1 MSDNAQPDP
10 HQNPA
15 DDELVMAILQEHVP
29 LALLVDL
36 TDTAGPASA
45 EILAEE
51 GEPETRWWEGAE
63 SVT

>member
-1 MSDNAQPDP
+1 MTANIQPGP
-10 HQNPA
+10 LQPPA
-15 DDELVMAILQEHVP
+15 DDELVMSILQEHVP

-36 TDTAGPASA
+36 TDTAGPESA

-63 SVT
+63 N